1 MRNAGQFPNQ
11 TIQLLADKE
20 GVDISAI
27 ALQGLEQAE
36 SQFALAASQ
45 LSSAGIAPSAGAG
58 DTVDLSEAAVALISA
73 KDDYASNVATMK
85 IADDMVRETISLLA

>member
-1 MRNAGQFPNQ
+1 M
-11 TIQLLADKE
+11 
-20 GVDISAI
+20 DIAAI

-36 SQFALAASQ
+36 SQFAHAASQ
-45 LSSAGIAPSAGAG
+45 LASAGIPPNGGAG

-85 IADDMVRETISLLA
+85 IADEMVRETINLLA